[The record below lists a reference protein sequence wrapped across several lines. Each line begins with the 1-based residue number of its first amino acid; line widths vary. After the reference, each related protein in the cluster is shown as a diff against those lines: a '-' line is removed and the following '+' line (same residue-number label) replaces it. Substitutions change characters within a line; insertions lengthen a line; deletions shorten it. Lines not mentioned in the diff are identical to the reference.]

1 MDTSIITVQAQYS
14 FKGSNNDELCFKKG
28 DIITLTQ
35 REEGG
40 WWEGTLGDKTGW
52 FPSNY
57 VKEYAETIRP
67 PEEIQAFRS
76 VVFRDLLESE
86 KAHVA
91 ELRGLTENFLEPLE
105 ASQILSSN
113 EYTQLMC
120 NFLEVVEMHE
130 EFLQTLEDCN
140 DRVGKVFLSKA
151 PTMKKIHQF
160 YCTAHPRAIVIVDKF
175 REELNVFMEK
185 QGAAKPG
192 LLVLTTGLSKPFRRL
207 DKYAAILQELER
219 HMESGHPDRG
229 DTQRSIAVYKD
240 IASSCSATRR
250 QKELELQ
257 ILTGPVRGWQ
267 GAELSTLGDIIHMGS
282 VAVGPE
288 HKDRYLVLFPQTLL
302 ILSVSQRMSAFKY
315 EGKLPLT
322 GITVNRLEDT
332 DLIKNAFE
340 ISGSLIDRIVAVC
353 QGPNEANRWVE
364 LLSPKSATVEQI
376 NAGTVDMKRNVSSSA
391 VNIPQPPPH
400 VSVPITR
407 VSLCA
412 YEDNGSKRYRMY
424 GDDFVA
430 TLPPS
435 NYPPTAPYA
444 ELTGYFRRLFRA
456 GELSRYVVQALLY
469 PQVTQKYDRRE
480 VVMRRRRHKTTVRM
494 QRRDKEAAAA
504 RTAAVNQSDN
514 QEVLT
519 KPLMSKEGESDRTVG
534 QESQARERSYNSSDS
549 SESSSCASS
558 SCSRSRSNFER
569 QNAVDYVDEDDDA
582 YETITFLAG
591 KSKNNP
597 DSSCDGST
605 VYESYDE
612 PHYTEGGSFTYKH
625 IARKTSS
632 CSSKEHSTSE
642 EDDYGNDDKRS
653 SEMIGSAAIPF
664 LRLNDRDSVN
674 SGEVLGCARSNVGRT
689 SGIHTSTARL
699 LLGDLKQQCSEQSQ
713 LSSFEHRDAHGRMA
727 CENLLN
733 LDESMQIKHS
743 LQQKTITEERHS
755 MPTYFVGNRFNNS
768 SVTEIYI
775 PSWKEDCQGGD
786 GQGPTATTT
795 TNAGNNE
802 SGCTDRHSVHSSS
815 LDIPAIIPAP
825 DPVTAELL
833 YNFPKASTS
842 GDTGNDDHLQKLDN
856 MALGCLSREQSPFRK
871 HSINSD
877 KKLVLNPNHH
887 RKGKDDSPDT
897 SRTLDARI
905 DKKGAK
911 PSIATGKRCRSYQ
924 YVQLSSKFNSPLEVK
939 KLDSN
944 NNLPADDRGTADK
957 SVHRGADTS
966 DHMSYRYHATG
977 SGCADHKCQFCS
989 FYSRGHSPHSSD
1001 SGMAGSCTISSPD
1014 GPAKFSGDFL
1024 LCDYAEQRTSG
1035 DDMDSAH
1042 SKAVHGILQDPEA
1055 PEDVVD
1061 GNVRSRSYALRP
1073 SRSSHN
1079 LGRFALVDESEF
1091 DFTDSGQYDHHND
1104 QHPNDNSQSHGVLQG
1119 LGMKNATISGSDRE
1133 DALELSERD
1142 ARRYM
1147 PLLQDHTGHD
1157 RITRSRSADRVL
1169 SLFSSLDRNDGVT
1182 EPRLYSGRSRIVVN
1196 LSDRSS
1202 AAMMQRRLE
1211 QSSVPPC
1218 TAGQSP
1224 PTDRITFKTGLYAHW
1239 WKKEKLP
1246 IFVVTSNES
1255 LKLPPASG
1263 SLSRPLS
1270 PRSPCIVD
1278 SSNSRSTNSSKPT
1291 TSQAGV
1297 FPSGGNGLSHHPNIS
1312 ATDGAARGS
1321 GKRMSPPSAT
1331 GNSHPSRSGSS
1342 SIVQHM
1348 SQHKRSQSFNHHL
1361 SYNQVQ
1367 QQQQLQQQQLKQHQ
1381 QNQNLLAS
1389 PNSLN
1394 LNRPEA
1400 NQAALNLKGFSEKA
1414 NWNITNLRPAP
1425 PLRPAFLTSVVV
1437 SSTGGAGGGTGGG
1450 RSATASITGSI
1461 GGAAASCVGG
1471 GSSGG
1476 GSIVLNTSD
1485 SVHHSLSFSSSSKV
1499 SPTYEEDALVL
1510 RVIEAYC
1517 AAYQSTSRNT
1527 MHSALLPW
1535 TPCLPIRGGKL
1546 KTSKHFS
1553 SSNPQLPFTCS
1564 SLSSYLPSGG
1574 GIKNSRTHTSTNSI
1588 NSSHIWREASPN
1600 SFNLYAASIATLNVP
1615 NGAHPSQQQQ
1625 QQQQQQQTHK
1635 QQHHPRA
1642 RYSIGGY
1649 GSTEWRSHSEELG
1662 RNVNSGP
1669 RSINTLKTAIPST
1682 GYHNPIARSGS
1693 NYDNIFMNSN
1703 TNTPLLSRVSKQQT
1717 VWMNA
1722 NQLPGGGLNHTLYQ
1736 HHQHHPSP
1744 HHHRYRHRTT
1754 SRELDAVIP
1763 DRDTSPPPPAPE
1775 GGGYI
1780 GDYLPLGHSST
1791 GTNVSLYD
1799 RRLNRSFETA
1809 QGLKRNSKI
1818 SQLRRSTPQLN
1829 GDDGE
1834 NDDEDTRSSLLQED
1848 NMRDDM
1854 SRNSVSCCNKLVRQL
1869 QQDMAQVKLQITEER
1884 SQRGHLQQVLMG
1896 HLEAYGAT
1904 NTTC

>member
-1 MDTSIITVQAQYS
+1 MQNEHKPGSEMDSSIITVQAQYS

-40 WWEGTLGDKTGW
+40 WWEGTLGDTTGW

-57 VKEYAETIRP
+57 VKEYVGPLPLSETIRP

-91 ELRGLTENFLEPLE
+91 ELRGLAENFLEPLE
-105 ASQILSSN
+105 GSQILSSN
-113 EYTQLMC
+113 EYTQLMS
-120 NFLEVVEMHE
+120 NFLELVEMHE
-130 EFLQTLEDCN
+130 EFLQILEDCN

-160 YCTAHPRAIVIVDKF
+160 YCAAHPRAIVIVDKF
-175 REELNVFMEK
+175 REEFNVFMEK

-332 DLIKNAFE
+332 DHIKNAFE
-340 ISGSLIDRIVAVC
+340 ISGTLIDRIVAVC
-353 QGPNEANRWVE
+353 QGPSEANRWVE
-364 LLSPKSATVEQI
+364 SLSPKSGAI
-376 NAGTVDMKRNVSSSA
+376 DPNGAGAVDLKRNVSSSA

-400 VSVPITR
+400 VSYRLFAFTR
-407 VSLCA
+407 VSICA
-412 YEDNGSKRYRMY
+412 HGDSGSAMY
-424 GDDFVA
+424 GPEFEV
-430 TLPPS
+430 TLPPC
-435 NYPPTAPYA
+435 NYPSTAPYA
-444 ELTGYFRRLFRA
+444 ELTIYFRRLFRA
-456 GELSRYVVQALLY
+456 GKLSRYVVQALLY
-469 PQVTQKYDRRE
+469 PQVTERYDKRA
-480 VVMRRRRHKTTVRM
+480 VVMRRRRHKTAVRM
-494 QRRDKEAAAA
+494 QRREKEAAV
-504 RTAAVNQSDN
+504 RAVIPANNEVDVTSDDPLQSQNDGIEKVTIDA
-514 QEVLT
+514 QSRL
-519 KPLMSKEGESDRTVG
+519 PRYD
-534 QESQARERSYNSSDS
+534 SSC
-549 SESSSCASS
+549 SESSSCTSS
-558 SCSRSRSNFER
+558 SCSRSHSNLER
-569 QNAVDYVDEDDDA
+569 QNALDIVEDDDDT
-582 YETITFLAG
+582 YETITFFAG
-591 KSKNNP
+591 KSKHTPAGSNE
-597 DSSCDGST
+597 GST
-605 VYESYDE
+605 VYESYDD
-612 PHYTEGGSFTYKH
+612 PPLSTGS
-625 IARKTSS
+625 RDGEL
-632 CSSKEHSTSE
+632 CDPEN
-642 EDDYGNDDKRS
+642 DGNRS
-653 SEMIGSAAIPF
+653 SEMIGSAAIPY
-664 LRLNDRDSVN
+664 LCLNDRESLH
-674 SGEVLGCARSNVGRT
+674 SGDARCSTRFNGERP

-699 LLGDLKQQCSEQSQ
+699 LLGDIKQQCSEQSQ
-713 LSSFEHRDAHGRMA
+713 MSSFEHRTAHGRMA

-775 PSWKEDCQGGD
+775 PSWKGDCQVGD
-786 GQGPTATTT
+786 GQGPTTTFIT
-795 TNAGNNE
+795 AGNE
-802 SGCTDRHSVHSSS
+802 AADRNNVHSSS
-815 LDIPAIIPAP
+815 LDIPAIVPVP
-825 DPVTAELL
+825 DPVTVELL
-833 YNFPKASTS
+833 YNFPPTS
-842 GDTGNDDHLQKLDN
+842 LSPPDVGEADRLVFDSNVF
-856 MALGCLSREQSPFRK
+856 GCLSREQSPFRK

-877 KKLVLNPNHH
+877 KKLVLNPTHH
-887 RKGKDDSPDT
+887 RKGKDDSQHT
-897 SRTLDARI
+897 GNGSEARI
-905 DKKGAK
+905 
-911 PSIATGKRCRSYQ
+911 GKCAGDASSSAARRCLSYQ
-924 YVQLSSKFNSPLEVK
+924 YVQLSSKADAPIVTRKHGPNYDMPGECRTEAYDPNVPLRKNETK
-939 KLDSN
+939 N
-944 NNLPADDRGTADK
+944 ATQ
-957 SVHRGADTS
+957 
-966 DHMSYRYHATG
+966 RYHPSG
-977 SGCADHKCQFCS
+977 SFCSEHKCRLCS
-989 FYSRGHSPHSSD
+989 FHSRGHSPHSSD

-1024 LCDYAEQRTSG
+1024 LCDYAEQRSLGEDT
-1035 DDMDSAH
+1035 DQYALNEDVDEIPQNH
-1042 SKAVHGILQDPEA
+1042 EA
-1055 PEDVVD
+1055 LDVVD
-1061 GNVRSRSYALRP
+1061 GVTMGEMLSNRDQRCSHSFSLRQ

-1079 LGRFALVDESEF
+1079 LGRFALVRESEF

-1104 QHPNDNSQSHGVLQG
+1104 QHPYDTSQCHNRGRSLLEKKFSVSGCDSASIDADFSNGKLFEQNSNSTHHEHLG
-1119 LGMKNATISGSDRE
+1119 L
-1133 DALELSERD
+1133 
-1142 ARRYM
+1142 
-1147 PLLQDHTGHD
+1147 D
-1157 RITRSRSADRVL
+1157 RIARSRSEERTLSSFSLMDRGGDA
-1169 SLFSSLDRNDGVT
+1169 SQSRYFT
-1182 EPRLYSGRSRIVVN
+1182 GRSRIVVN
-1196 LSDRSS
+1196 LYDRSS
-1202 AAMMQRRLE
+1202 VAMQ
-1211 QSSVPPC
+1211 QGHTHSSV
-1218 TAGQSP
+1218 SP
-1224 PTDRITFKTGLYAHW
+1224 HTSEAMERTTFKTGLYAHW

-1246 IFVVTSNES
+1246 IFVVTSNE
-1255 LKLPPASG
+1255 LIKLPPASG
-1263 SLSRPLS
+1263 PLSRPMSL
-1270 PRSPCIVD
+1270 RSPPIGD
-1278 SSNSRSTNSSKPT
+1278 NNTSKSSHSSKT
-1291 TSQAGV
+1291 RTSRAGV
-1297 FPSGGNGLSHHPNIS
+1297 FASDGDGLFQRSNISTSGGV
-1312 ATDGAARGS
+1312 ARGS
-1321 GKRMSPPSAT
+1321 GKSMSPPSTT

-1367 QQQQLQQQQLKQHQ
+1367 QQQQQQQQQLQLQQQQLKQHQ
-1381 QNQNLLAS
+1381 PNPNLLAS
-1389 PNSLN
+1389 PNFQN
-1394 LNRPEA
+1394 PNRLETNHVAP
-1400 NQAALNLKGFSEKA
+1400 NQKGFSEKA
-1414 NWNITNLRPAP
+1414 NWNITNLRSAP
-1425 PLRPAFLTSVVV
+1425 PLRPAFLSSVAIGN
-1437 SSTGGAGGGTGGG
+1437 TGAGAGGAVGG
-1450 RSATASITGSI
+1450 RSTTASITGSI

-1476 GSIVLNTSD
+1476 GSQVSNTSEN
-1485 SVHHSLSFSSSSKV
+1485 VHHSLSISSSSKL

-1546 KTSKHFS
+1546 QTSKHFS

-1564 SLSSYLPSGG
+1564 SLSSYLPNGS

-1600 SFNLYAASIATLNVP
+1600 SFNLYAASIATLNSA
-1615 NGAHPSQQQQ
+1615 NGNQQSQQQQ
-1625 QQQQQQQTHK
+1625 HHQK
-1635 QQHHPRA
+1635 QQHQRA

-1649 GSTEWRSHSEELG
+1649 GSTEWRSNSEESG
-1662 RNVNSGP
+1662 RNTSTGL
-1669 RSINTLKTAIPST
+1669 RSINTLKPASQPT

-1722 NQLPGGGLNHTLYQ
+1722 NQLSGTGFGSSPYQQHYQYVPQQYNHR
-1736 HHQHHPSP
+1736 H
-1744 HHHRYRHRTT
+1744 RHRTT
-1754 SRELDAVIP
+1754 SREMDAVIS
-1763 DRDTSPPPPAPE
+1763 DRNTSPPPPAPE
-1775 GGGYI
+1775 GSGYI
-1780 GDYLPLGHSST
+1780 RDYLPQGSSSI
-1791 GTNVSLYD
+1791 GGNVSLYD
-1799 RRLNRSFETA
+1799 RRLNRSFETPH
-1809 QGLKRNSKI
+1809 GLNGNSKI

-1834 NDDEDTRSSLLQED
+1834 NAEEILSSSRQEEHL
-1848 NMRDDM
+1848 RDDM
-1854 SRNSVSCCNKLVRQL
+1854 SRNSVSCCNKLWMFYW
-1869 QQDMAQVKLQITEER
+1869 QQHR
-1884 SQRGHLQQVLMG
+1884 
-1896 HLEAYGAT
+1896 
-1904 NTTC
+1904 

>member
-1 MDTSIITVQAQYS
+1 MDASIITVQAQYS

-57 VKEYAETIRP
+57 VKEYVGPLPLSETIRP

-91 ELRGLTENFLEPLE
+91 ELRGLAENFLEPLE
-105 ASQILSSN
+105 ASQILASN
-113 EYTQLMC
+113 EYSQLMC

-160 YCTAHPRAIVIVDKF
+160 YCAAHPRAIVIVDKF

-267 GAELSTLGDIIHMGS
+267 GAELSSLGDIIHMGS

-332 DLIKNAFE
+332 DQIKNAFE
-340 ISGSLIDRIVAVC
+340 ISGTLIDRIVAVC
-353 QGPNEANRWVE
+353 QGPSEANRWVE
-364 LLSPKSATVEQI
+364 LLSPKSGAADQTSTG
-376 NAGTVDMKRNVSSSA
+376 AVDMKRNVSSSA

-400 VSVPITR
+400 LALDSRGYSTR
-407 VSLCA
+407 VSVCA
-412 YEDNGSKRYRMY
+412 YDGGGQWCRMY
-424 GDDFVA
+424 GADFEA
-430 TLPPS
+430 TFPPS

-444 ELTGYFRRLFRA
+444 ELTSYFRRLFRA

-469 PQVTQKYDRRE
+469 PQVTQSYDRRQ

-494 QRRDKEAAAA
+494 QRREKEAAA
-504 RTAAVNQSDN
+504 RAAAPEHSDAKLESTEQTHNRKEEVVEQINEGQSS
-514 QEVLT
+514 QLT
-519 KPLMSKEGESDRTVG
+519 HHR
-534 QESQARERSYNSSDS
+534 YNSSD

-569 QNAVDYVDEDDDA
+569 QNAVDYVEEDDDA
-582 YETITFLAG
+582 YETITFFAG
-591 KSKNNP
+591 KSKTNP
-597 DSSCDGST
+597 DSSCEGST
-605 VYESYDE
+605 VYESYDD
-612 PHYTEGGSFTYKH
+612 PHSTEGGSFTYRNDG
-625 IARKTSS
+625 RKTSS
-632 CSSKEHSTSE
+632 MKSGKEGASLSE
-642 EDDYGNDDKRS
+642 EEENECGNDTTRS
-653 SEMIGSAAIPF
+653 SEMIGSVAVPF
-664 LRLNDRDSVN
+664 LRLNDRESLN
-674 SGEVLGCARSNVGRT
+674 SGGAHDSARSNAGRT

-713 LSSFEHRDAHGRMA
+713 LSSFEHRAAHGRMA

-775 PSWKEDCQGGD
+775 PSWKDERQAGD
-786 GQGPTATTT
+786 GQGPTTTPNLT
-795 TNAGNNE
+795 GNGVG
-802 SGCTDRHSVHSSS
+802 STDRNSVHSSS
-815 LDIPAIIPAP
+815 LDIPAIVPAP

-833 YNFPKASTS
+833 YNFPTTATTCVSV
-842 GDTGNDDHLQKLDN
+842 GVDHRPLPDN
-856 MALGCLSREQSPFRK
+856 NLLGCLSREQSPFRK

-877 KKLVLNPNHH
+877 KKLVLNPNHR
-887 RKGKDDSPDT
+887 RKDKDNSQDASKGSEPRLGQCGTEAPT
-897 SRTLDARI
+897 STAR
-905 DKKGAK
+905 
-911 PSIATGKRCRSYQ
+911 RCLSYQ
-924 YVQLSSKFNSPLEVK
+924 YVELSGKGNSTLPAK
-939 KLDSN
+939 MLDSN
-944 NNLPADDRGTADK
+944 NNFPGEERGKRDKDAKARPEDDT
-957 SVHRGADTS
+957 
-966 DHMSYRYHATG
+966 DHMSGGYHPACPDC
-977 SGCADHKCQFCS
+977 SEHKCRFCS

-1024 LCDYAEQRTSG
+1024 LCDYAEQRT
-1035 DDMDSAH
+1035 MDEDADH
-1042 SKAVHGILQDPEA
+1042 AQC
-1055 PEDVVD
+1055 DVVD
-1061 GNVRSRSYALRP
+1061 GMLQGREIREDIVDSVPAGANRRCSHSFALRQ

-1079 LGRFALVDESEF
+1079 LGRFALVRESEF
-1091 DFTDSGQYDHHND
+1091 DYTDSGQYDHHND
-1104 QHPNDNSQSHGVLQG
+1104 QHDPHDNSQSHSQRRQG
-1119 LGMKNATISGSDRE
+1119 SVKNKPVVASSDSASVEMAPSEEANRYSLSRE
-1133 DALELSERD
+1133 HS
-1142 ARRYM
+1142 
-1147 PLLQDHTGHD
+1147 GHD
-1157 RITRSRSADRVL
+1157 RTVRSRSEDRML
-1169 SLFSSLDRNDGVT
+1169 SSFSSLDRDDDSGE
-1182 EPRLYSGRSRIVVN
+1182 EPRHYSGRSRIVVN
-1196 LSDRSS
+1196 LFDRSS
-1202 AAMMQRRLE
+1202 AAAMQRVRT
-1211 QSSVPPC
+1211 QSAVPPYGGH
-1218 TAGQSP
+1218 TV
-1224 PTDRITFKTGLYAHW
+1224 DRITYKTGLYAHW

-1263 SLSRPLS
+1263 PLSRPLP
-1270 PRSPCIVD
+1270 PRLPCIGD
-1278 SSNSRSTNSSKPT
+1278 GSNSRSSKPT
-1291 TSQAGV
+1291 SSQAPDI
-1297 FPSGGNGLSHHPNIS
+1297 PSDGDGLLLHRPNIS
-1312 ATDGAARGS
+1312 ANDGAARGS
-1321 GKRMSPPSAT
+1321 GKRMSPPSTT
-1331 GNSHPSRSGSS
+1331 GNSHPSRSGTS

-1367 QQQQLQQQQLKQHQ
+1367 QQQQQLQQQQLKQHQ
-1381 QNQNLLAS
+1381 PNPSLLAS

-1394 LNRPEA
+1394 LNRHEA
-1400 NQAALNLKGFSEKA
+1400 NQVVALNQKGFSEKA

-1425 PLRPAFLTSVVV
+1425 SLRPAFLSSVAV
-1437 SSTGGAGGGTGGG
+1437 SSAGGAAGGTGGG
-1450 RSATASITGSI
+1450 RSATVSITGSI

-1471 GSSGG
+1471 GNSGSGSSM
-1476 GSIVLNTSD
+1476 LNTSD

-1517 AAYQSTSRNT
+1517 AAYQNTSRNT

-1564 SLSSYLPSGG
+1564 SLSSYLPTGG

-1600 SFNLYAASIATLNVP
+1600 SFNLYAASIATLNTA
-1615 NGAHPSQQQQ
+1615 NGGVQQSPQHQQLQQQQ
-1625 QQQQQQQTHK
+1625 QHQ
-1635 QQHHPRA
+1635 RA

-1649 GSTEWRSHSEELG
+1649 GSTEWRSHSEESG
-1662 RNVNSGP
+1662 RSANGGP
-1669 RSINTLKTAIPST
+1669 RSMNTFKTASQST
-1682 GYHNPIARSGS
+1682 TAYHNPIARSGS

-1703 TNTPLLSRVSKQQT
+1703 ANTPLLSRVSKQQT

-1722 NQLPGGGLNHTLYQ
+1722 NQLPGGPSLNHSYYQQ
-1736 HHQHHPSP
+1736 HHHHAPAQHHR
-1744 HHHRYRHRTT
+1744 HRHRTT
-1754 SRELDAVIP
+1754 SRELDAVVA

-1775 GGGYI
+1775 GGEYI

-1791 GTNVSLYD
+1791 GASPSLYD

-1834 NDDEDTRSSLLQED
+1834 NQNAETRGSAMQED
-1848 NMRDDM
+1848 NLRDDM
-1854 SRNSVSCCNKLVRQL
+1854 SRNSVSCCNKLWMFYWQHHR
-1869 QQDMAQVKLQITEER
+1869 
-1884 SQRGHLQQVLMG
+1884 
-1896 HLEAYGAT
+1896 
-1904 NTTC
+1904 

>member
-1 MDTSIITVQAQYS
+1 MVGCWIVLKHHILAMDASIITVQAQYS

-57 VKEYAETIRP
+57 VKEYVGPLPLSETIRP
-67 PEEIQAFRS
+67 PEEIQAFRT

-91 ELRGLTENFLEPLE
+91 ELRGLAENFLEPLE
-105 ASQILSSN
+105 GSQILSSN

-120 NFLEVVEMHE
+120 NFIEVVEMHE

-151 PTMKKIHQF
+151 PIMKKIHQF
-160 YCTAHPRAIVIVDKF
+160 YCAAHPRAIVIVDKF

-207 DKYAAILQELER
+207 DKYSAILQELER

-332 DLIKNAFE
+332 DQIKNAFE
-340 ISGSLIDRIVAVC
+340 ISGTLIDRIVAVC

-364 LLSPKSATVEQI
+364 LLSPKSGAIEQ
-376 NAGTVDMKRNVSSSA
+376 NNTGSVDMKRNVSSSA

-400 VSVPITR
+400 
-407 VSLCA
+407 
-412 YEDNGSKRYRMY
+412 
-424 GDDFVA
+424 
-430 TLPPS
+430 
-435 NYPPTAPYA
+435 
-444 ELTGYFRRLFRA
+444 
-456 GELSRYVVQALLY
+456 
-469 PQVTQKYDRRE
+469 
-480 VVMRRRRHKTTVRM
+480 
-494 QRRDKEAAAA
+494 EAAA
-504 RTAAVNQSDN
+504 RAAAPDRSDN
-514 QEVLT
+514 EAKLVEHKGTKDEEVDRNIV
-519 KPLMSKEGESDRTVG
+519 KERQSRD
-534 QESQARERSYNSSDS
+534 RSYSSNDS
-549 SESSSCASS
+549 E
-558 SCSRSRSNFER
+558 
-569 QNAVDYVDEDDDA
+569 
-582 YETITFLAG
+582 
-591 KSKNNP
+591 
-597 DSSCDGST
+597 
-605 VYESYDE
+605 
-612 PHYTEGGSFTYKH
+612 
-625 IARKTSS
+625 
-632 CSSKEHSTSE
+632 
-642 EDDYGNDDKRS
+642 
-653 SEMIGSAAIPF
+653 
-664 LRLNDRDSVN
+664 
-674 SGEVLGCARSNVGRT
+674 
-689 SGIHTSTARL
+689 
-699 LLGDLKQQCSEQSQ
+699 
-713 LSSFEHRDAHGRMA
+713 
-727 CENLLN
+727 
-733 LDESMQIKHS
+733 
-743 LQQKTITEERHS
+743 
-755 MPTYFVGNRFNNS
+755 
-768 SVTEIYI
+768 
-775 PSWKEDCQGGD
+775 
-786 GQGPTATTT
+786 
-795 TNAGNNE
+795 
-802 SGCTDRHSVHSSS
+802 
-815 LDIPAIIPAP
+815 
-825 DPVTAELL
+825 
-833 YNFPKASTS
+833 
-842 GDTGNDDHLQKLDN
+842 
-856 MALGCLSREQSPFRK
+856 
-871 HSINSD
+871 
-877 KKLVLNPNHH
+877 
-887 RKGKDDSPDT
+887 
-897 SRTLDARI
+897 
-905 DKKGAK
+905 
-911 PSIATGKRCRSYQ
+911 
-924 YVQLSSKFNSPLEVK
+924 
-939 KLDSN
+939 
-944 NNLPADDRGTADK
+944 
-957 SVHRGADTS
+957 
-966 DHMSYRYHATG
+966 
-977 SGCADHKCQFCS
+977 
-989 FYSRGHSPHSSD
+989 
-1001 SGMAGSCTISSPD
+1001 
-1014 GPAKFSGDFL
+1014 
-1024 LCDYAEQRTSG
+1024 
-1035 DDMDSAH
+1035 
-1042 SKAVHGILQDPEA
+1042 
-1055 PEDVVD
+1055 
-1061 GNVRSRSYALRP
+1061 
-1073 SRSSHN
+1073 
-1079 LGRFALVDESEF
+1079 
-1091 DFTDSGQYDHHND
+1091 
-1104 QHPNDNSQSHGVLQG
+1104 
-1119 LGMKNATISGSDRE
+1119 
-1133 DALELSERD
+1133 
-1142 ARRYM
+1142 
-1147 PLLQDHTGHD
+1147 
-1157 RITRSRSADRVL
+1157 
-1169 SLFSSLDRNDGVT
+1169 
-1182 EPRLYSGRSRIVVN
+1182 
-1196 LSDRSS
+1196 
-1202 AAMMQRRLE
+1202 
-1211 QSSVPPC
+1211 
-1218 TAGQSP
+1218 
-1224 PTDRITFKTGLYAHW
+1224 
-1239 WKKEKLP
+1239 
-1246 IFVVTSNES
+1246 SNES
-1255 LKLPPASG
+1255 LKLPPATG
-1263 SLSRPLS
+1263 PLSRPFLT
-1270 PRSPCIVD
+1270 RSPCIGD
-1278 SSNSRSTNSSKPT
+1278 SSNSRSTNSSKT
-1291 TSQAGV
+1291 TTTQTGV
-1297 FPSGGNGLSHHPNIS
+1297 FPSGGDGLSHRPNIS
-1312 ATDGAARGS
+1312 SNGGAARGS
-1321 GKRMSPPSAT
+1321 GKSMPPPSAT

-1367 QQQQLQQQQLKQHQ
+1367 QQQLQQQQLKQHQ
-1381 QNQNLLAS
+1381 QNPSLLVS

-1394 LNRPEA
+1394 LNRHEA
-1400 NQAALNLKGFSEKA
+1400 NQVVPNPKGFSEKA

-1425 PLRPAFLTSVVV
+1425 PLRPAFLSSIAA
-1437 SSTGGAGGGTGGG
+1437 SSTGATGGGTGGG
-1450 RSATASITGSI
+1450 RSATTSITGSI

-1476 GSIVLNTSD
+1476 GSNILNASD
-1485 SVHHSLSFSSSSKV
+1485 SVHHSLSFSSSSKI

-1588 NSSHIWREASPN
+1588 NSSHIWREANPN
-1600 SFNLYAASIATLNVP
+1600 SFNMYAASIATLSMP
-1615 NGAHPSQQQQ
+1615 NGVQQLQQPQQHQQQKQYHQ
-1625 QQQQQQQTHK
+1625 Q
-1635 QQHHPRA
+1635 RA

-1649 GSTEWRSHSEELG
+1649 GSTEWRSHSEETG
-1662 RNVNSGP
+1662 RKANGGP
-1669 RSINTLKTAIPST
+1669 RSITTLKTTSQTT

-1693 NYDNIFMNSN
+1693 NYDNIFMNTN

-1722 NQLPGGGLNHTLYQ
+1722 NQLAGGSLNHTMYQ
-1736 HHQHHPSP
+1736 HHHHSPP
-1744 HHHRYRHRTT
+1744 HHHRHRHRTT

-1780 GDYLPLGHSST
+1780 GDYMALGHSST

-1834 NDDEDTRSSLLQED
+1834 NDDEGTRGSLLQQED
-1848 NMRDDM
+1848 NLRDDM

-1869 QQDMAQVKLQITEER
+1869 QQDMAQVKLQIAEER

-1896 HLEAYGAT
+1896 HLETYGAT

>member
-1 MDTSIITVQAQYS
+1 MDSSIITVQAQYS

-57 VKEYAETIRP
+57 VKEYVGPLPLSETIRP

-91 ELRGLTENFLEPLE
+91 ELRGLSENFLEPLE
-105 ASQILSSN
+105 GSQILSSN

-130 EFLQTLEDCN
+130 EFLQSLEDCN
-140 DRVGKVFLSKA
+140 DRVGKVFLSNA

-160 YCTAHPRAIVIVDKF
+160 YCAAHPRAIVIVDKF
-175 REELNVFMEK
+175 RDELNVFMEK

-332 DLIKNAFE
+332 DQLKNAFE
-340 ISGSLIDRIVAVC
+340 ISGTLIDRIVAVC

-364 LLSPKSATVEQI
+364 LLSPKSGTAEQG
-376 NAGTVDMKRNVSSSA
+376 NTGAVDMKRNVSSSA

-400 VSVPITR
+400 VNEADSA
-407 VSLCA
+407 S
-412 YEDNGSKRYRMY
+412 ED
-424 GDDFVA
+424 GD
-430 TLPPS
+430 
-435 NYPPTAPYA
+435 
-444 ELTGYFRRLFRA
+444 
-456 GELSRYVVQALLY
+456 
-469 PQVTQKYDRRE
+469 YD
-480 VVMRRRRHKTTVRM
+480 
-494 QRRDKEAAAA
+494 
-504 RTAAVNQSDN
+504 
-514 QEVLT
+514 
-519 KPLMSKEGESDRTVG
+519 
-534 QESQARERSYNSSDS
+534 
-549 SESSSCASS
+549 
-558 SCSRSRSNFER
+558 
-569 QNAVDYVDEDDDA
+569 
-582 YETITFLAG
+582 
-591 KSKNNP
+591 
-597 DSSCDGST
+597 
-605 VYESYDE
+605 
-612 PHYTEGGSFTYKH
+612 
-625 IARKTSS
+625 
-632 CSSKEHSTSE
+632 
-642 EDDYGNDDKRS
+642 NDDNRS

-664 LRLNDRDSVN
+664 LRLNDRESLN
-674 SGEVLGCARSNVGRT
+674 SGGAHGSARSNAGRS

-699 LLGDLKQQCSEQSQ
+699 LLGELKLQCSEQSQ
-713 LSSFEHRDAHGRMA
+713 VSSFEHRDAHGRMA

-775 PSWKEDCQGGD
+775 PSWKEDCQVAD
-786 GQGPTATTT
+786 AQGTTAGTS
-795 TNAGNNE
+795 NGAGN
-802 SGCTDRHSVHSSS
+802 TDRNSVHSSS
-815 LDIPAIIPAP
+815 LDIPAIVPAP

-833 YNFPKASTS
+833 YNFPTSTAS
-842 GDTGNDDHLQKLDN
+842 GHDGADDRQIRDN
-856 MALGCLSREQSPFRK
+856 IVLGCLSREQSPFRK

-887 RKGKDDSPDT
+887 RKDKDDSQDT
-897 SRTLDARI
+897 SRTPETRL
-905 DKKGAK
+905 DKKATE
-911 PSIATGKRCRSYQ
+911 PSTSTARRCLSYQ
-924 YVQLSSKFNSPLEVK
+924 YVQLSSKPLSPAAAQN
-939 KLDSN
+939 LDSN
-944 NNLPADDRGTADK
+944 NNLSGEDRGRYDK
-957 SVHRGADTS
+957 SDSRGQNDS
-966 DHMSYRYHATG
+966 DHISDGYRTTG
-977 SGCADHKCQFCS
+977 PGGSDHKCRFCS

-1001 SGMAGSCTISSPD
+1001 S
-1014 GPAKFSGDFL
+1014 
-1024 LCDYAEQRTSG
+1024 EQRTLL
-1035 DDMDSAH
+1035 DENVPSAH
-1042 SKAVHGILQDPEA
+1042 SNIAHGMLHDREP

-1061 GNVRSRSYALRP
+1061 GVPSRSFSLRQ

-1079 LGRFALVDESEF
+1079 LGRFALVGESEF

-1104 QHPNDNSQSHGVLQG
+1104 QHAHDTSQPRGETRQDLEKNSATVAGGDGASVEVEQS
-1119 LGMKNATISGSDRE
+1119 A
-1133 DALELSERD
+1133 AALSEP
-1142 ARRYM
+1142 RR
-1147 PLLQDHTGHD
+1147 LSALHDHSGHD
-1157 RITRSRSADRVL
+1157 RVVRSRSEDRVF
-1169 SLFSSLDRNDGVT
+1169 SLFSSMDREGDAAA

-1196 LSDRSS
+1196 LYDRSS
-1202 AAMMQRRLE
+1202 AAMQRGLMQ
-1211 QSSVPPC
+1211 SAVPPSGGES
-1218 TAGQSP
+1218 AQ
-1224 PTDRITFKTGLYAHW
+1224 DRITYKTGLYAHW

-1246 IFVVTSNES
+1246 IFVATSNES

-1263 SLSRPLS
+1263 PLSRPMA
-1270 PRSPCIVD
+1270 PRSPCIGD
-1278 SSNSRSTNSSKPT
+1278 SSNSSSTNSSKPT
-1291 TSQAGV
+1291 TSQAG
-1297 FPSGGNGLSHHPNIS
+1297 
-1312 ATDGAARGS
+1312 
-1321 GKRMSPPSAT
+1321 MSTPSAT
-1331 GNSHPSRSGSS
+1331 GNSHPSRSGTS

-1367 QQQQLQQQQLKQHQ
+1367 QQQQQQQQQLQQQQLKQHQ
-1381 QNQNLLAS
+1381 QNPNLSAS

-1394 LNRPEA
+1394 LNRLEA
-1400 NQAALNLKGFSEKA
+1400 NQAALNQKGFSEKA

-1425 PLRPAFLTSVVV
+1425 PLRPAFLSSVAV
-1437 SSTGGAGGGTGGG
+1437 SGTGSAGGGTGGG

-1476 GSIVLNTSD
+1476 GSTILNTSD

-1517 AAYQSTSRNT
+1517 AAYQSTSRHT

-1600 SFNLYAASIATLNVP
+1600 SFNLYAASIATLSM
-1615 NGAHPSQQQQ
+1615 PSGVQQPQSQQHLQQQQ
-1625 QQQQQQQTHK
+1625 PKQ
-1635 QQHHPRA
+1635 QQHHQRA

-1649 GSTEWRSHSEELG
+1649 GSTEWRSHSEESG
-1662 RNVNSGP
+1662 RNANGGP
-1669 RSINTLKTAIPST
+1669 RSINTLKTGPQAAT

-1693 NYDNIFMNSN
+1693 NYDNIFMNTN

-1722 NQLPGGGLNHTLYQ
+1722 NQLPGGGSLNLATYQ
-1736 HHQHHPSP
+1736 HQHHHHQSP
-1744 HHHRYRHRTT
+1744 PQHHHRHRHRTT

-1780 GDYLPLGHSST
+1780 GGEYLPLGHPST
-1791 GTNVSLYD
+1791 GTSGSLYD

-1829 GDDGE
+1829 GDDGGE
-1834 NDDEDTRSSLLQED
+1834 HEDAEARGSLLQED
-1848 NMRDDM
+1848 NLRDDM
-1854 SRNSVSCCNKLVRQL
+1854 SRNSVSCCNKLWMFYWQHHR
-1869 QQDMAQVKLQITEER
+1869 
-1884 SQRGHLQQVLMG
+1884 
-1896 HLEAYGAT
+1896 
-1904 NTTC
+1904 

>member
-1 MDTSIITVQAQYS
+1 MDASIITVQAQYS

-57 VKEYAETIRP
+57 VKEYVGPLPLSETIRP

-91 ELRGLTENFLEPLE
+91 ELRGLAENFLEPLE
-105 ASQILSSN
+105 PSQILSSN
-113 EYTQLMC
+113 EYAQLMC

-130 EFLQTLEDCN
+130 EFLQTLEDSN

-160 YCTAHPRAIVIVDKF
+160 YCAAHPRAIVIVDKF

-267 GAELSTLGDIIHMGS
+267 GAELSSLGEIIHMGS

-322 GITVNRLEDT
+322 GITVNRLDDT
-332 DLIKNAFE
+332 DQIKNAFE
-340 ISGSLIDRIVAVC
+340 ISGTLIDRIVAVC
-353 QGPNEANRWVE
+353 QGPSEANRWVE
-364 LLSPKSATVEQI
+364 LLSPKSGVVEQS
-376 NAGTVDMKRNVSSSA
+376 GTGAVDMKRNVSSSA

-400 VSVPITR
+400 GSKQLALDSRGYSTR
-407 VSLCA
+407 VSVCA
-412 YEDNGSKRYRMY
+412 YDDGGQWHRMY
-424 GDDFVA
+424 GADFEA
-430 TLPPS
+430 TFPPS

-444 ELTGYFRRLFRA
+444 ELTSYFRRLFRA

-469 PQVTQKYDRRE
+469 PQVTRTYDRKE

-494 QRRDKEAAAA
+494 QRREKEAAARVA
-504 RTAAVNQSDN
+504 APEHGEVEPKSAEQLQTRKDEATAQVDEEHCSQ
-514 QEVLT
+514 LT
-519 KPLMSKEGESDRTVG
+519 HR
-534 QESQARERSYNSSDS
+534 RYNSSD

-558 SCSRSRSNFER
+558 TCSRSRSNFER
-569 QNAVDYVDEDDDA
+569 QNAVDYVEDDDDA
-582 YETITFLAG
+582 YETITFFAG
-591 KSKNNP
+591 KSKTNP
-597 DSSCDGST
+597 DSCCDGST
-605 VYESYDE
+605 VYESYDD
-612 PHYTEGGSFTYKH
+612 PHSTDGGSFTYRKDG
-625 IARKTSS
+625 RKTLSLD
-632 CSSKEHSTSE
+632 SE
-642 EDDYGNDDKRS
+642 KGEQSQSDSLPEEEEEQAGCGNDRTRS
-653 SEMIGSAAIPF
+653 SEMIGSAAVPF
-664 LRLNDRDSVN
+664 LRLNDCESLNSSGAPDS
-674 SGEVLGCARSNVGRT
+674 ARSNAGRS

-699 LLGDLKQQCSEQSQ
+699 LLGELKQQCSEQSQ
-713 LSSFEHRDAHGRMA
+713 LSSFEHRPAHGRMA

-775 PSWKEDCQGGD
+775 PSWKDECQAGD
-786 GQGPTATTT
+786 GQGPTTTSNIT
-795 TNAGNNE
+795 AGGAG
-802 SGCTDRHSVHSSS
+802 STDRNSVHSSS
-815 LDIPAIIPAP
+815 LDIPAIVPAP

-833 YNFPKASTS
+833 YNFPITATTS
-842 GDTGNDDHLQKLDN
+842 VSVGVDDRPVLDN
-856 MALGCLSREQSPFRK
+856 NVLGCLSREQSPFRK

-877 KKLVLNPNHH
+877 KKLVLNPNHR
-887 RKGKDDSPDT
+887 RKDKDNSQDASKGPEPRLGQCGPEAPT
-897 SRTLDARI
+897 STAR
-905 DKKGAK
+905 
-911 PSIATGKRCRSYQ
+911 RCLSYQ
-924 YVQLSSKFNSPLEVK
+924 YVELSGKGIPPLPVK
-939 KLDSN
+939 LLDSN
-944 NNLPADDRGTADK
+944 NNCSGGDKGKLDKGVKTRREDDLD
-957 SVHRGADTS
+957 HIS
-966 DHMSYRYHATG
+966 DGYHPTCPDC
-977 SGCADHKCQFCS
+977 SEHKCRYCS

-1001 SGMAGSCTISSPD
+1001 SGMAGSCTISTPD

-1024 LCDYAEQRTSG
+1024 LCDYAEQRTVDEDAG
-1035 DDMDSAH
+1035 LARNDVVAGMLH
-1042 SKAVHGILQDPEA
+1042 EREIR
-1055 PEDVVD
+1055 EDVVD
-1061 GNVRSRSYALRP
+1061 GVPAGGVFTGASRRCSHSFALRQ

-1079 LGRFALVDESEF
+1079 LGRFALVHESEF

-1104 QHPNDNSQSHGVLQG
+1104 QHPHDNSQSHSGRQG
-1119 LGMKNATISGSDRE
+1119 SVKNKSPVASGDSTSVDVEPSQDANIYSPLRE
-1133 DALELSERD
+1133 HS
-1142 ARRYM
+1142 
-1147 PLLQDHTGHD
+1147 GHD
-1157 RITRSRSADRVL
+1157 RTVRSRSEDRML
-1169 SLFSSLDRNDGVT
+1169 SSFSSLDRDDGT
-1182 EPRLYSGRSRIVVN
+1182 SEEPRHYSGRSCIVVN
-1196 LSDRSS
+1196 LHDRSS
-1202 AAMMQRRLE
+1202 AAAMRRVLT
-1211 QSSVPPC
+1211 QSTVPPYGET
-1218 TAGQSP
+1218 TA
-1224 PTDRITFKTGLYAHW
+1224 DRITYKTGLYAHW

-1263 SLSRPLS
+1263 PLSRPLPP
-1270 PRSPCIVD
+1270 PRVLRIGDDSKCRCTR
-1278 SSNSRSTNSSKPT
+1278 SSNPT
-1291 TSQAGV
+1291 TYSQAGDI
-1297 FPSGGNGLSHHPNIS
+1297 PSDGDGLLHRPNIS
-1312 ATDGAARGS
+1312 SNDGAARGS
-1321 GKRMSPPSAT
+1321 DVTTVNNRKQPPVAERNVQHRAAHVATQTQPIVQPPSELQSSSAAT
-1331 GNSHPSRSGSS
+1331 AAPTTATKATSTESKSVSFPELPELKPSRSKPSGTKP
-1342 SIVQHM
+1342 
-1348 SQHKRSQSFNHHL
+1348 KRFFGKS
-1361 SYNQVQ
+1361 
-1367 QQQQLQQQQLKQHQ
+1367 
-1381 QNQNLLAS
+1381 
-1389 PNSLN
+1389 
-1394 LNRPEA
+1394 
-1400 NQAALNLKGFSEKA
+1400 
-1414 NWNITNLRPAP
+1414 WNITNLRPAP
-1425 PLRPAFLTSVVV
+1425 SLRPAFLSSVAV
-1437 SSTGGAGGGTGGG
+1437 SSAGGAAGGTGGG
-1450 RSATASITGSI
+1450 RSATAS
-1461 GGAAASCVGG
+1461 
-1471 GSSGG
+1471 
-1476 GSIVLNTSD
+1476 
-1485 SVHHSLSFSSSSKV
+1485 SLSFSSSSKV

-1600 SFNLYAASIATLNVP
+1600 SFNLYAASIATLNMP
-1615 NGAHPSQQQQ
+1615 NGVQPSQQQQ
-1625 QQQQQQQTHK
+1625 QLHQQQQQNQ
-1635 QQHHPRA
+1635 RA

-1649 GSTEWRSHSEELG
+1649 GSTEWRSHSEESG
-1662 RNVNSGP
+1662 RSANGGP
-1669 RSINTLKTAIPST
+1669 RSINTLKTASQSIA
-1682 GYHNPIARSGS
+1682 YHNPIARSGS

-1722 NQLPGGGLNHTLYQ
+1722 NQLPGASSLNHAYYQ
-1736 HHQHHPSP
+1736 HHHHAP
-1744 HHHRYRHRTT
+1744 HHQRHRHRTT
-1754 SRELDAVIP
+1754 SREIDAVVA

-1775 GGGYI
+1775 GGEYI

-1791 GTNVSLYD
+1791 GVEYD
-1799 RRLNRSFETA
+1799 EMTPTLRQLF
-1809 QGLKRNSKI
+1809 I
-1818 SQLRRSTPQLN
+1818 S
-1829 GDDGE
+1829 
-1834 NDDEDTRSSLLQED
+1834 
-1848 NMRDDM
+1848 
-1854 SRNSVSCCNKLVRQL
+1854 VRQL

-1884 SQRGHLQQVLMG
+1884 TQRGHLQQVLMG
-1896 HLEAYGAT
+1896 HLETYGAT
-1904 NTTC
+1904 NTKC